1 VLCLDPFHVVQWA
14 TNAVDKVR
22 RTMWNTL
29 RGEGNTHQASD
40 LKGTRW
46 AVLKNPQDL
55 TGEQRTTIAT
65 IGRGRDRPCGRPP
78 AQIPACGITALGSCL
93 G

>member
-1 VLCLDPFHVVQWA
+1 
-14 TNAVDKVR
+14 
-22 RTMWNTL
+22 MWNTL

-46 AVLKNPQDL
+46 AVLKNSQDL

-65 IGRGRDRPCGRPP
+65 IAKTNNPPEVQPVPTAPASRAGNVRDQLVGLLS
-78 AQIPACGITALGSCL
+78 TFTE
-93 G
+93 